1 MTATATY
8 SLAELRAAYSALQ
21 AGTFAAPPT
30 AAPAPTIDATTLPPP
45 EDFAGVVGVVGISGG
60 VGTTTVA
67 LAVAEAIDAARL
79 VEFSDPQSSG
89 LAAASTA
96 ELGVEAGWNVGVRHG
111 LRLERCTTPG
121 IRMLPG
127 VDGQVAVLDL
137 GTWTGPRPVVG
148 VAALVMVAA
157 CSVPSIRRLNARLE
171 AFHPAVVV
179 VTVITG
185 TPGRTVPRQVV
196 GAFGPALWAAT
207 AEKAVLIVP
216 ECPALRISG
225 LTPDPLPRPLRT
237 AVTPINDLLEETP

>member
-21 AGTFAAPPT
+21 SGNFAAPPT
-30 AAPAPTIDATTLPPP
+30 AAPAPIIDAPTLPPP

-67 LAVAEAIDAARL
+67 LAVAEAIGAARL

-96 ELGVEAGWNVGVRHG
+96 ELGEEAGWNVGVRHG
-111 LRLERCTTPG
+111 LRLERRTTPG
-121 IRMLPG
+121 IGMLPG
-127 VDGQVAVLDL
+127 VDGQVVVLDM
-137 GTWTGPRPVVG
+137 GTWTGPLPKVG
-148 VAALVMVAA
+148 FTALVMVAG
-157 CSVPSIRRLNARLE
+157 CSVPSIRRLNARLD
-171 AFHPAVVV
+171 ALDPAVVV
-179 VTVITG
+179 IPVING

-196 GAFGPALWAAT
+196 GAFGPALRDAT

-225 LTPDPLPRPLRT
+225 LTPEPLPRPLRT
-237 AVTPINDLLEETP
+237 AVTLINDLLEETP